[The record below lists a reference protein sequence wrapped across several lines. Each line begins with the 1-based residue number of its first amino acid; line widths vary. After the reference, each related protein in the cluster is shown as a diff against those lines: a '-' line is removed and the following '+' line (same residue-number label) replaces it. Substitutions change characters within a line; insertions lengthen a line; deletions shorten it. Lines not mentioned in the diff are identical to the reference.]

1 MAPSAVLFTCNLNLV
16 RSPMAA
22 ALLRR
27 MWGTSIFVD
36 SCGLRA
42 AEEPDGFVLAVMTEL
57 GQDLSAHRPKS
68 FDELEDDSFDL
79 VISLTPE
86 AHHRAVEFGRA
97 RATEIEYWPTSDPTL
112 EQGSRDQRLQ
122 AYRRVRDELQS
133 RLLDRF
139 GRPSTFGG

>member
-1 MAPSAVLFTCNLNLV
+1 
-16 RSPMAA
+16 MAA

-27 MWGTSIFVD
+27 MWGDRIFVD

-42 AEEPDGFVLAVMTEL
+42 AEEADGFVLAVMNEL
-57 GQDLSAHRPKS
+57 GQDLSAHTPKS
-68 FDELEDDSFDL
+68 FDELQDGSFDL

-86 AHHRAVEFGRA
+86 AHHRAVELGRA
-97 RATEIEYWPTSDPTL
+97 RSTEVEYWPTSDPTL

-122 AYRRVRDELQS
+122 AYRRVRDELQG
-133 RLLDRF
+133 RLLERF

>member
-1 MAPSAVLFTCNLNLV
+1 LVPSAVLFTCNLNLV

-27 MWGTSIFVD
+27 MWGDRIFVD

-42 AEEPDGFVLAVMTEL
+42 AEDPDGFVLAVMAEL
-57 GQDLSAHRPKS
+57 GQDLADHTPKS
-68 FDELEDDSFDL
+68 FDELQDGSFDL

-86 AHHRAVEFGRA
+86 AHHRAVELGRA
-97 RATEIEYWPTSDPTL
+97 RSTEVEYWPTSDPTL

-122 AYRRVRDELQS
+122 AYRRVRDELQG

-139 GRPSTFGG
+139 GRPSTLGG

>member
-1 MAPSAVLFTCNLNLV
+1 LAPSAVLFTCNLNLV

-86 AHHRAVEFGRA
+86 AHHRAVELGRA
-97 RATEIEYWPTSDPTL
+97 RSTEIEYWPTSDPTL

>member
-1 MAPSAVLFTCNLNLV
+1 LLPAAVLFTCNLNLV

-22 ALLRR
+22 ALMRR
-27 MWGTSIFVD
+27 MWGTRVFVD
-36 SCGLRA
+36 SCGLHA
-42 AEEPDGFVLAVMTEL
+42 AEDPDGFVLAVMAEL
-57 GQDLSAHRPKS
+57 GQDLSAHRPKT
-68 FDELEDDSFDL
+68 FDDLEDGSFDL

-97 RATEIEYWPTSDPTL
+97 RSTDIEYWPTSDPTL

-122 AYRRVRDELQS
+122 AYRRVRDELEA
-133 RLLDRF
+133 RLLERF

>member
-1 MAPSAVLFTCNLNLV
+1 MLPSAVLFTCNLNLV

-22 ALLRR
+22 ALMRR
-27 MWGTSIFVD
+27 TWGPSVFVD

-42 AEEPDGFVLAVMTEL
+42 AEEPDGFVLAVMNEL
-57 GQDLSAHRPKS
+57 GQDLSAHSPKS
-68 FDELEDDSFDL
+68 FDDLEDGSFDL

-86 AHHRAVEFGRA
+86 AHHRAVELGRT
-97 RATEIEYWPTSDPTL
+97 RSTEVVYWPTPDPTL

-122 AYRRVRDELQS
+122 AYRHVRDELQA

-139 GRPSTFGG
+139 GRPSTLAG

>member
-1 MAPSAVLFTCNLNLV
+1 VAPSAVLFTCNLNLV

-22 ALLRR
+22 ALMRR
-27 MWGTSIFVD
+27 MWGTSVFVD

-42 AEEPDGFVLAVMTEL
+42 ANEPDGFVLAVMTEL
-57 GQDLSAHRPKS
+57 GQDLSDHRPKS
-68 FDELEDDSFDL
+68 FEALEDDSFDL

-86 AHHRAVEFGRA
+86 AHHRAVELGRA
-97 RATEIEYWPTSDPTL
+97 RSTEIEYWPTSDPTL

>member
-1 MAPSAVLFTCNLNLV
+1 LPPSAVLFTCNLNLV

-22 ALLRR
+22 ALMRR
-27 MWGTSIFVD
+27 MWGTSVFVD

-42 AEEPDGFVLAVMTEL
+42 AEEPDGFVLAVMGEL
-57 GQDLSAHRPKS
+57 GEDLSAHAPKS
-68 FDELEDDSFDL
+68 FDDLQDDSFDL
-79 VISLTPE
+79 VISLTAE
-86 AHHRAVEFGRA
+86 AHHRAGELGRA
-97 RATEIEYWPTSDPTL
+97 RSTDLEYWPTSDPTL

-133 RLLDRF
+133 RLLERF

>member
-1 MAPSAVLFTCNLNLV
+1 
-16 RSPMAA
+16 MAA

-27 MWGTSIFVD
+27 MWGDRIFVD

-42 AEEPDGFVLAVMTEL
+42 AEEADGFVLAVMNEL
-57 GQDLSAHRPKS
+57 GQDLSAHAPKS
-68 FDELEDDSFDL
+68 FDELQDGSFDL

-86 AHHRAVEFGRA
+86 AHHRAVELGRA
-97 RATEIEYWPTSDPTL
+97 RSTEVEYWPTSDPTL

-122 AYRRVRDELQS
+122 AYRRVRDELQG
-133 RLLDRF
+133 RLLERF

>member
-1 MAPSAVLFTCNLNLV
+1 LLPAAVLFTCNLNLV

-22 ALLRR
+22 ALMRR
-27 MWGTSIFVD
+27 MWGTRVFVD

-42 AEEPDGFVLAVMTEL
+42 ADEADGFVLAVMNEL
-57 GQDLSAHRPKS
+57 GQDLSAHAPKS
-68 FDELEDDSFDL
+68 FDDLEDGSFDL

-97 RATEIEYWPTSDPTL
+97 RSTEVEYWPTVDPTL

-122 AYRRVRDELQS
+122 AYRRVRDELQG

-139 GRPSTFGG
+139 GDPSTLRD